1 MNIKKRTPRSI
12 LGAMSRM
19 QQGGIPNGPEA
30 TADVTRSPIIRELFE
45 EVVKSARMSPEYRG
59 LRSEMNS
66 PINRGGSRI
75 LDEVRR
81 QNINRAEKRLLDAD
95 IAGFRGAFP
104 MDFDQ
109 TLVRTD
115 PRRYNPDLDY
125 KNFTDLVKSGD
136 EDALQV
142 LQVMDNLYRE
152 RYPTAVK
159 RPVSEMFGVR

>member
-1 MNIKKRTPRSI
+1 
-12 LGAMSRM
+12 
-19 QQGGIPNGPEA
+19 
-30 TADVTRSPIIRELFE
+30 
-45 EVVKSARMSPEYRG
+45 
-59 LRSEMNS
+59 
-66 PINRGGSRI
+66 
-75 LDEVRR
+75 
-81 QNINRAEKRLLDAD
+81 
-95 IAGFRGAFP
+95 